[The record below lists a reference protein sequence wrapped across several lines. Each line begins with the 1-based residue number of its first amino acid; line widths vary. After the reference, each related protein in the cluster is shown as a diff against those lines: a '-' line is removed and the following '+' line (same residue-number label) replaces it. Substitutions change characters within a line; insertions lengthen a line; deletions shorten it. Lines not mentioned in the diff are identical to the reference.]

1 MKKLTDDQLKE
12 MVANIRNGGPEGKG
26 DIIPVL
32 ENAINYGDP
41 WRALYIASIEEIK
54 ELRMTIINQAKH
66 SSVNRKEGDL

>member
-1 MKKLTDDQLKE
+1 MKLTDEQLKE
-12 MVANIRNGGPEGKG
+12 QVAFIRSGGGYGSG

-54 ELRMTIINQAKH
+54 ELRMTIINQAKQL
-66 SSVNRKEGDL
+66 NPT

>member
-1 MKKLTDDQLKE
+1 MKLTDEQLKKQ
-12 MVANIRNGGPEGKG
+12 VAMIRSGGGNGSG

-54 ELRMTIINQAKH
+54 ELRMTIINQAKQL
-66 SSVNRKEGDL
+66 NPT

>member
-12 MVANIRNGGPEGKG
+12 MVATIRNGGPEGTG

-66 SSVNRKEGDL
+66 YSENRKEGDL